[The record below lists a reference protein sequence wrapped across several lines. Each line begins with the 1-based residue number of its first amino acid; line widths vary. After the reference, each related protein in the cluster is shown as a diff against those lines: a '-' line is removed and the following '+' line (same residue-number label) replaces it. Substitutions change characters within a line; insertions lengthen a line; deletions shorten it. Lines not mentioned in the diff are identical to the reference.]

1 LDAGSIPAASTKVKK
16 ATFSG
21 FLTLVE
27 ARDNRI
33 GGTRVSKRTR
43 FAAETASTAMLWKY
57 REFMPHAACLRT
69 DLRLHAQRPGDSRH
83 HTYHPLGGFLF
94 GDCDDIDQRPRGG
107 VGRVSKR
114 TRFAAETASHREVL
128 RLEIQGIHAACGMP
142 ANGFALASAKTGRFR
157 HSSKSTFLKDGL
169 GHPCLH
175 EEYEQLLSHNL

>member
-1 LDAGSIPAASTKVKK
+1 MRHACERICACKRKDREIPDITHTTLWVVFYLVVSAA
-16 ATFSG
+16 
-21 FLTLVE
+21 
-27 ARDNRI
+27 I
-33 GGTRVSKRTR
+33 I
-43 FAAETASTAMLWKY
+43 
-57 REFMPHAACLRT
+57 P
-69 DLRLHAQRPGDSRH
+69 
-83 HTYHPLGGFLF
+83 
-94 GDCDDIDQRPRGG
+94 RPRGG

-142 ANGFALASAKTGRFR
+142 ANGFALASAKNGRFR